1 MIRVAILDDYQNVA
15 LDMADWSVLAP
26 HCQVEA
32 FRDHLTDHA
41 AIAARLQDFDIVT
54 CMRERTP
61 FSRDLLERL
70 PNLRLLVTAGM
81 RNAAIDVAA
90 ATELGILVCGTAGG
104 PAGPPAELT
113 WGLIFAL
120 IRHIP
125 QEDAAVRCGRWGV
138 AVGMSLEGKVLGVLG
153 LGQLGT
159 RVAVAGAAFGM
170 SVIAWSQHL
179 TADRAAAVGATLV
192 TKDDLFRRSDIL
204 SINVQLS
211 DRTRGLIGTR
221 ELGLMKSTAY
231 LINTARGPIVDET
244 ALVTALQS
252 GAIAGAGLDVF
263 DQEPL
268 PYGHPLL
275 TLDNT
280 ILVPH
285 IGYVTKEQYQVRY
298 RETVE
303 DVVAYLRGEPLRV
316 LNPEVQER
324 ARERPSVS

>member
-1 MIRVAILDDYQNVA
+1 VPDGT
-15 LDMADWSVLAP
+15 SLARK
-26 HCQVEA
+26 V
-32 FRDHLTDHA
+32 HA
-41 AIAARLQDFDIVT
+41 V
-54 CMRERTP
+54 P
-61 FSRDLLERL
+61 
-70 PNLRLLVTAGM
+70 
-81 RNAAIDVAA
+81 
-90 ATELGILVCGTAGG
+90 
-104 PAGPPAELT
+104 
-113 WGLIFAL
+113 
-120 IRHIP
+120 
-125 QEDAAVRCGRWGV
+125 
-138 AVGMSLEGKVLGVLG
+138 G

-159 RVAVAGAAFGM
+159 PVAVAGAASGM
-170 SVIAWSQHL
+170 TVIAWSQHL
-179 TADRAAAVGATLV
+179 TAERAAAVGATLV
-192 TKDDLFRRSDIL
+192 AKDDLFRRSDIL

-211 DRTRGLIGTR
+211 DRTRGLVGAR

-275 TLDNT
+275 RLDNT